1 MAIRDELWGAQVV
14 HGGVLGA
21 KYHHNV
27 AGCLSANLLG
37 DLKDANMLAITHI
50 HVARNVYG
58 HHLEKEKSKQL
69 DNAETI

>member
-1 MAIRDELWGAQVV
+1 MV

>member
-1 MAIRDELWGAQVV
+1 MV

-21 KYHHNV
+21 KYYHDE
-27 AGCLSANLLG
+27 AGCLSANLLR

-50 HVARNVYG
+50 HVARDVYG

-69 DNAETI
+69 DHAITNQILTF